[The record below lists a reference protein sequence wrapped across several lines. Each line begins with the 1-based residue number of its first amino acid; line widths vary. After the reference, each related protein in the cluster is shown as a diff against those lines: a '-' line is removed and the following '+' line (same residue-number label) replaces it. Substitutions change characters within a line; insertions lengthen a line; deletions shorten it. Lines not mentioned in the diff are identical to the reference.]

1 MIYILES
8 NDLSGLG
15 GPMGS
20 ERITTNFVKYFYS
33 IDNAKKYAEEDY
45 FNYHAGKE
53 TIKWKKARYGGITSG
68 DLLYVEYHI
77 WKIKIEDEVR
87 KCRNGKPKSA

>member
-20 ERITTNFVKYFYS
+20 ERIITNFVKYFYS

-45 FNYHAGKE
+45 LKYKPE
-53 TIKWKKARYGGITSG
+53 PIKWKKARNGGITSG
-68 DLLYVEYHI
+68 DLLFVEYNI
-77 WKIKIEDEVR
+77 GKIKIEDE
-87 KCRNGKPKSA
+87 K

>member
-8 NDLSGLG
+8 NDLSTVG

-45 FNYHAGKE
+45 FNYYAGDE
-53 TIKWKKARYGGITSG
+53 SIKWKKTPHGITSG
-68 DLLYVEYHI
+68 DLRSVEYNI
-77 WKIKIEDEVR
+77 EKTKIEDE
-87 KCRNGKPKSA
+87 K